1 MAQRKKT
8 NPKKNE
14 AYDDAFN
21 LFAIIA
27 LYPVDKAARIK
38 SYPVSITLVLLIAV
52 IWTVPVFFVGAVIS
66 SMVCVISL
74 LNKLITN
81 KIYGGN

>member
-8 NPKKNE
+8 NLKKNE

-52 IWTVPVFFVGAVIS
+52 MWTVPVFFIGSIIS